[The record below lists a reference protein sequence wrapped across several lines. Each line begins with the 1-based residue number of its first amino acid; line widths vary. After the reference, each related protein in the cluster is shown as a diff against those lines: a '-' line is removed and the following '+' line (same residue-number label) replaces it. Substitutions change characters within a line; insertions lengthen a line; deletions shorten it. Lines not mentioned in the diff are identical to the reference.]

1 MTQVA
6 LSNPLMLA
14 QTLIRQ
20 KSVTPDGA
28 GCLDTIAGWLNSLGF
43 ACERLRFGD
52 VDNLYARRGS
62 AAPNFC
68 FAGHVDVVPE
78 GDSAAWTHNPY
89 AGVMEQGVL
98 WGRGAADMKS
108 AIAAF
113 ISAVARVEAPVNG
126 SISLLLTSDEEG
138 AAVNGTVKVLE
149 TLAAR
154 GEKIDFCLV
163 GEPTNPEILGQ
174 MAKIGRR
181 GSLNGV
187 LTARGKQGHVAYPDR
202 AANPLPALVRLCE
215 ALIATPLDTGN
226 AVFQPSNL
234 ELTSLDVGNPVT
246 NVIPATASARFNVRF
261 TSDWTG
267 ETLAAELR
275 RRLDAVS
282 MPVGVDYT
290 LETILSGEAFRTA
303 PGALSDA
310 VSASVEAVTGRKPE
324 LSTSG
329 GTSDARFIARYCPVV
344 EFGGVGA
351 TMHKVDE
358 QQQTADIEALAAIY
372 KDIINRLL

>member
-1 MTQVA
+1 MSSVLFSGSLA
-6 LSNPLMLA
+6 LA
-14 QTLIRQ
+14 QELIRH

-28 GCLDTIAGWLNSLGF
+28 GCLETIAGWLTTLGF
-43 ACERLRFGD
+43 QCERLRFGD
-52 VDNLYARRGS
+52 VDNLYARRGT

-89 AGVMEQGVL
+89 AGVMEDGIL

-113 ISAVARVEAPVNG
+113 ISAVAGFDAPVKG

-187 LTARGKQGHVAYPDR
+187 LTVQGIQGHVA
-202 AANPLPALVRLCE
+202 
-215 ALIATPLDTGN
+215 
-226 AVFQPSNL
+226 
-234 ELTSLDVGNPVT
+234 
-246 NVIPATASARFNVRF
+246 
-261 TSDWTG
+261 
-267 ETLAAELR
+267 
-275 RRLDAVS
+275 
-282 MPVGVDYT
+282 
-290 LETILSGEAFRTA
+290 
-303 PGALSDA
+303 
-310 VSASVEAVTGRKPE
+310 
-324 LSTSG
+324 
-329 GTSDARFIARYCPVV
+329 
-344 EFGGVGA
+344 
-351 TMHKVDE
+351 
-358 QQQTADIEALAAIY
+358 
-372 KDIINRLL
+372 